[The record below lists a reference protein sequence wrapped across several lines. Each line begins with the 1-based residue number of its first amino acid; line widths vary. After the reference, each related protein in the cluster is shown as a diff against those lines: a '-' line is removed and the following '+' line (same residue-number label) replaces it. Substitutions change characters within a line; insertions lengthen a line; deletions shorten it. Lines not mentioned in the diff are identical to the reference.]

1 MKGGSTNIE
10 LEQKAEKLKLKNFRG
25 ALMRDELSFRPWQ
38 NECGILNL
46 DSKTGKGSHWVCWHL
61 SLIHI

>member
-38 NECGILNL
+38 RMNVEF
-46 DSKTGKGSHWVCWHL
+46 
-61 SLIHI
+61 